1 MTVNNY
7 KVEDDG
13 IWISREDIVNLKKH
27 YEDVQRYCLK
37 TNSER
42 LAKYYE
48 AKVDILNDILNII
61 KEEMKVIKTKATVV

>member
-1 MTVNNY
+1 MIINDY

-13 IWISREDIVNLKKH
+13 IWIAREDIMSLKKH
-27 YEDVQRYCLK
+27 YEDVQKHCLK

-48 AKVDILNDILNII
+48 AKVDVLNDILEII
-61 KEEMKVIKTKATVV
+61 KEEMKVKKAKTTVA